1 MWEFIKALF
10 SGLVAFFIS
19 VFLIAVIQESDKI
32 QSEVENVE
40 TIQDSLYVYK
50 LEPVRY
56 GLDTL
61 CVYAN
66 RYEPLQVHR
75 VFLGE
80 EETIET
86 EYIIF
91 IKDNK
96 IQSCVSK
103 YDYNVE

>member
-1 MWEFIKALF
+1 MWEFLTNVFKVTVLF
-10 SGLVAFFIS
+10 FLVLF
-19 VFLIAVIQESDKI
+19 VLIVIQGPNET
-32 QSEVENVE
+32 QPETENVE
-40 TIQDSLYVYK
+40 PIQDSLYVYK
-50 LEPVRY
+50 LEPARY

-61 CVYAN
+61 CIYAN
-66 RYEPLQVHR
+66 RWEPLQVNR

-86 EYIIF
+86 EYVIF

-103 YDYNVE
+103 YDYVIE

>member
-1 MWEFIKALF
+1 MWEFIKAVF
-10 SGLVAFFIS
+10 SVAGLFFIS
-19 VFLIAVIQESDKI
+19 IFLIAVIQGPNEI

-40 TIQDSLYVYK
+40 LTQDSLFVYK
-50 LEPVRY
+50 LKPARY

-61 CVYAN
+61 CVYAD
-66 RYEPLQVHR
+66 RYEPLQVNR

-80 EETIET
+80 EETMET

-96 IQSCVSK
+96 IQTCVSK

>member
-1 MWEFIKALF
+1 MWEFIKAAF
-10 SGLVAFFIS
+10 SLVGLFFIS
-19 VFLIAVIQESDKI
+19 MLLIVVIQSTDET

-40 TIQDSLYVYK
+40 TMQDSLYVYK

-61 CVYAN
+61 CVYAD
-66 RYEPLQVHR
+66 RYEPLQANR

>member
-1 MWEFIKALF
+1 MWKFIEAVF
-10 SGLVAFFIS
+10 SLAGLFFIS
-19 VFLIAVIQESDKI
+19 ILLIAVIQGTDET

-40 TIQDSLYVYK
+40 TMQDSLYVYK

-61 CVYAN
+61 CVYAD
-66 RYEPLQVHR
+66 RHEPLQVNR